1 MQKITQ
7 ETADSADLLRCAE
20 SGEECSFNLNGK
32 RLILYSWGQCD
43 GIFLNIADENGE
55 ILWQAIGRSR
65 SDCAAQLR
73 HDLGIE
79 VLNGTD
85 VPAVS

>member
-7 ETADSADLLRCAE
+7 KIADSAELLRCAE

-32 RLILYSWGQCD
+32 RHILYSWGQCD

-65 SDCAAQLR
+65 SDCVSQLR
-73 HDLGIE
+73 NALGI
-79 VLNGTD
+79 
-85 VPAVS
+85 